1 MPQNNHKTAVMF
13 PTFEFPTSSWHLS
26 AVTAFSCT
34 GHWPEL
40 KSSGPNWEEVPQ
52 AWQLRLWDPKAADGP
67 ITDITSAF
75 RKGNNMLEMLEIA
88 IHSNPFHPIFG
99 SVGNKLNAMEFLWIK
114 IQNVDDHS
122 SFWWLPYAH
131 IILDVRS
138 GALKTYSPYPN
149 GFHPSR
155 MNDHC
160 TSQKT
165 LRSSDI
171 WKIDENRPAKID
183 DLKWYTGDNYSFTQG

>member
-1 MPQNNHKTAVMF
+1 MPQKNHKTAVMF

-26 AVTAFSCT
+26 AAAQFCRCT

-67 ITDITSAF
+67 ITDITSPF

-88 IHSNPFHPIFG
+88 IHSNPFHPTFG

-114 IQNVDDHS
+114 MTTQASGGCPMPTS
-122 SFWWLPYAH
+122 SWHHLGC
-131 IILDVRS
+131 LVRGS
-138 GALKTYSPYPN
+138 ENIFPISKWISP
-149 GFHPSR
+149 F
-155 MNDHC
+155 
-160 TSQKT
+160 
-165 LRSSDI
+165 
-171 WKIDENRPAKID
+171 
-183 DLKWYTGDNYSFTQG
+183 